1 MEEYNLTLWEIFK
14 NCYTGG
20 YIGGEAFESENGK
33 VIYFNGNSLSF
44 IEGLNVKEKFKYLG
58 GF

>member
-14 NCYTGG
+14 NCYTGA
-20 YIGGEAFESENGK
+20 YIGGEAFESQKGK
-33 VIYFNGNSLSF
+33 IIYFNGNSISF

-58 GF
+58 EL